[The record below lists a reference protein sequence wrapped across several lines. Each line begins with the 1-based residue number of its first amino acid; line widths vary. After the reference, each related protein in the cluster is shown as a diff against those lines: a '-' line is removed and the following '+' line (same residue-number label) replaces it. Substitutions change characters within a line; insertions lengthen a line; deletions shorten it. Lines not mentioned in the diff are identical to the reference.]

1 MKPLASF
8 VVIVVLWEIFAS
20 GFIPPFS
27 QVIITFFELSINPDF
42 LNNVWASLRRLGIG
56 WSLGMISGTLLGI
69 IFALNRNARDFL
81 LPVVSALFP
90 IPKVALLPLFIVLF
104 GLGELGKIATI
115 FIGGFFPS
123 IINAFT
129 CITRTPAGLLDAAD
143 SVGLTFI
150 QKTRFIILPYNLPNI
165 IQGCRTSISLSMTL
179 LVSAEMLGA
188 FEGLGYWIYLTGSD
202 MQFDHMFAGIIY
214 LSLIGV
220 ATNYA
225 INWTKNFVCGW
236 TLIEEGKQH

>member
-1 MKPLASF
+1 MKPLMSF
-8 VVIVVLWEIFAS
+8 VLIVILWETFAS

-27 QVIITFFELSINPDF
+27 KVLITFIDLSINPDF
-42 LNNVWASLRRLGIG
+42 LSNVWASLRRLGIG
-56 WSLGMISGTLLGI
+56 WSLGMTFGTVIGI
-69 IFALNRNARDFL
+69 LFGLNRNLREFL

-104 GLGELGKIATI
+104 GLGESGKIATI

-123 IINAFT
+123 IINAYT
-129 CITRTPAGLLDAAD
+129 SIIRTPAGIIDAAD
-143 SVGLTFI
+143 SIGLSFF
-150 QKTRFIILPYNLPNI
+150 QKVRFIILPYNLPNI
-165 IQGCRTSISLSMTL
+165 IQGWRTSISLSMTL

-202 MQFDHMFAGIIY
+202 MQFDAMFAGLIY

-220 ATNYA
+220 TTNYL
-225 INWTKNFVCGW
+225 IIWIRKQVCSWTA
-236 TLIEEGKQH
+236 IEENRIN